1 MERASVLLLFYYIR
15 NSNENKMHARSK
27 MATGS
32 HIMRINRGSW
42 CDAAFRDRDVILSK
56 CKFKNAELVSNFTL
70 VAIYLSLWY
79 YWVMKPTTTVG
90 WIYGIQP
97 EVWKNGGPTL
107 NIKFHEF
114 FVCCWEQR
122 KLPQDLRDAVIISL
136 HKNKGEKSDCAN
148 YRGISRLAIARKI
161 LARVLVN
168 RLVYTIAAEQCSQC
182 MFRTNRGASG
192 MVFALRL
199 IQEKC
204 RAQNKGVF
212 ITFVDLTKAFDTV
225 SRKGL

>member
-1 MERASVLLLFYYIR
+1 
-15 NSNENKMHARSK
+15 MHARSK

-56 CKFKNAELVSNFTL
+56 YKLINTECKSNFTL
-70 VAIYLSLWY
+70 FAIYFSLWY
-79 YWVMKPTTTVG
+79 YWATTPTTTAA
-90 WIYGIQP
+90 WIYGIPP
-97 EVWKNGGPTL
+97 EAWKNRGPTF

-114 FVCCWEQR
+114 FFCCWEQS
-122 KLPQDLRDAVIISL
+122 KLPQDLRDAVIITL
-136 HKNKGEKSDCAN
+136 DKNKEENSDRAN
-148 YRGISRLAIARKI
+148 YRGISLLAIAGRI

-168 RLVYTIAAEQCSQC
+168 RLVSTIAEEQCSQC
-182 MFRTNRGASG
+182 RFRTNRGTSG

-204 RAQNKGVF
+204 REQNKGVC
-212 ITFVDLTKAFDTV
+212 VWH
-225 SRKGL
+225 RE